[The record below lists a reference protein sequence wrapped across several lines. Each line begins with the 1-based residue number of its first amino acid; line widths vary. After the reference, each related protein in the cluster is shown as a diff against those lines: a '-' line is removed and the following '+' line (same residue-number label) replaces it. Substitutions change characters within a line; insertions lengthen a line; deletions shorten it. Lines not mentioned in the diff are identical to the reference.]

1 MDLTKIVEQIKA
13 RNKFS
18 ALKNLLEEIV
28 SFESAKRI
36 DNKMVFTNAKTIHGE
51 LIKSLFFDVPSVIL
65 E

>member
-1 MDLTKIVEQIKA
+1 MCLTMIVEQIKT

-36 DNKMVFTNAKTIHGE
+36 DNKMVITNAKTIHGE
-51 LIKSLFFDVPSVIL
+51 LIESLIFDVPSVIL